1 MAKKDSKTNIE
12 LKEVNQPHDK
22 IFRKILLDKNQTAG
36 LLNYFF
42 NFKTKLNGENIERYN
57 CKFVNA
63 QFKNKEA
70 DIIYKIKGTN
80 TFFLIEHQ
88 SRVDYN
94 MAQRIAEYQ
103 TEIIKIE
110 NPIISNSKD
119 ISIPL
124 IIPLVI
130 YASNNSIWN
139 AHRNIIEAQPH
150 IEGYNKLGIGGYDV
164 LDINT
169 LEKEELMN
177 HSLFIYRVLS
187 IEKSETTEELTTT
200 LAYLLEN
207 EKDEENENFLKDIIR
222 YIYKDTLKS
231 EKIYKY
237 FNEKNMKGV
246 DNMGVIEMV
255 LKEKNDLLAQ
265 GRLEGM
271 ERGLE
276 RGMQQGMQQG
286 IQKGIK
292 KGKKAGIKE
301 NTEKIIIEML
311 KQKIDDNIIIQITK
325 IDSYILE
332 KLKKKQ
338 K

>member
-1 MAKKDSKTNIE
+1 MAKKDLKTNIE

-42 NFKTKLNGENIERYN
+42 NFKTKLKGEDIERYN

-103 TEIIKIE
+103 TDIIKIE
-110 NPIISNSKD
+110 NPIISNTKD

-187 IEKSETTEELTTT
+187 IEKSETT
-200 LAYLLEN
+200 
-207 EKDEENENFLKDIIR
+207 
-222 YIYKDTLKS
+222 
-231 EKIYKY
+231 
-237 FNEKNMKGV
+237 
-246 DNMGVIEMV
+246 
-255 LKEKNDLLAQ
+255 
-265 GRLEGM
+265 
-271 ERGLE
+271 
-276 RGMQQGMQQG
+276 
-286 IQKGIK
+286 
-292 KGKKAGIKE
+292 
-301 NTEKIIIEML
+301 
-311 KQKIDDNIIIQITK
+311 
-325 IDSYILE
+325 
-332 KLKKKQ
+332 
-338 K
+338 